1 MFNLGLG
8 SKGPVDQRLDWTP
21 RNEPLL
27 FAYFFQVS
35 FKPLNKNTEG
45 KRNSIDTMQEERQTK
60 EEKKR
65 ATAWISRT
73 LRIFLLNELSLPF
86 LTDQPLIY

>member
-60 EEKKR
+60 EEKKKE
-65 ATAWISRT
+65 
-73 LRIFLLNELSLPF
+73 LLLGF
-86 LTDQPLIY
+86 QGRYVFFY